1 LSSQTLPEPIS
12 VSVAEA
18 KRLSG
23 FGITKIYEFIN
34 DGRLKSTK
42 IGQRRVVEFAS
53 LKALLTGAPDTT
65 TA

>member
-1 LSSQTLPEPIS
+1 LSDKALPDPIV
-12 VSVAEA
+12 VSPAEA

-42 IGQRRVVEFAS
+42 IGQRRLIDFAS
-53 LKALLTGAPDTT
+53 LKALLTGAE
-65 TA
+65 AA